1 MKTALGNQT
10 LTPEASQKLAGG
22 RSAAQTPGWP
32 CYVKTTLEGSQLRG
46 CNERGLLTPLQG
58 AKNIRHFRGYR
69 LLRGAQPPAN
79 ICQPSGLEFVRTGGN
94 L

>member
-1 MKTALGNQT
+1 MKTASGNQP
-10 LTPEASQKLAGG
+10 LTPEVSQKLAGG
-22 RSAAQTPGWP
+22 RNAAQTPGWS
-32 CYVKTTLEGSQLRG
+32 CYVQTTPEGSQLRG
-46 CNERGLLTPLQG
+46 CNERGLLAPHQG
-58 AKNIRHFRGYR
+58 AKTFCHFRGYR